1 MFNLQLTSNYILTFF
16 SRIVTILGKSGLAKI
31 RDTKPAK
38 TAEAKTML
46 SEETK

>member
-1 MFNLQLTSNYILTFF
+1 MLNLQLTSNYIDFF

-38 TAEAKTML
+38 TAEEKTML